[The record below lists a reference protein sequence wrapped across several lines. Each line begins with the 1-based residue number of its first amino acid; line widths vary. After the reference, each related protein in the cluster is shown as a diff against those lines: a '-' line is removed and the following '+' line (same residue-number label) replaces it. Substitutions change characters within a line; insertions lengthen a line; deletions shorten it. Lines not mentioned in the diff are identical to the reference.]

1 VTEPR
6 LLSEVQAEARRLAW
20 PTDAARVL
28 TAWNTANHA
37 AELGKYYT
45 RLAAAGRWH
54 ECLDL
59 ADAQWWLNKAT
70 ERVRGP
76 WWPWVYEAMRQ
87 QAQTG
92 EVTRDVPDYAVAA
105 WETWAAAV
113 KNLLDAL
120 DAADAALAGAA

>member
-1 VTEPR
+1 
-6 LLSEVQAEARRLAW
+6 
-20 PTDAARVL
+20 
-28 TAWNTANHA
+28 
-37 AELGKYYT
+37 
-45 RLAAAGRWH
+45 
-54 ECLDL
+54 
-59 ADAQWWLNKAT
+59 
-70 ERVRGP
+70 
-76 WWPWVYEAMRQ
+76 MRQ